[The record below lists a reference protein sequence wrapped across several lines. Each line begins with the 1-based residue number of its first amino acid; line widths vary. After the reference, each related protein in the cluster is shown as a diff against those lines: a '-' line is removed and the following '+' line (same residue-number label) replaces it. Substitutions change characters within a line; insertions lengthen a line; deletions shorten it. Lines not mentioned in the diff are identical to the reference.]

1 MELSDK
7 WRSHSLL
14 IPPTHFCCPSDK
26 CPSFPMVLLWQAV
39 LLPLQQDSICL
50 QMTSDNRGCPC
61 AVLPSMAMK
70 ESGAWVGGRKY
81 QCWGKL
87 PLSWARAGWEVGGLL
102 ETGWCSSFCSKQP
115 CSSHIYLVFFAM
127 CVSRTGVSLE
137 IKAHE
142 RKLLF
147 FVFNI
152 WCSENQT
159 RGTVIIWPTML
170 GLLITETSELQTRLW
185 TNGKEPPLPIPPL
198 LMHDQ
203 CNASCPS
210 HSTHFYFSVRKYT
223 KGCSSRN
230 TFLFL
235 RRCSSFSLHAA
246 LPGRNW
252 LVS

>member
-102 ETGWCSSFCSKQP
+102 ETGWCSSSRSKQP

-127 CVSRTGVSLE
+127 CVSRKDRSKPWNQSSWKKTLVLCLQYLMQW
-137 IKAHE
+137 KPNQRNCDYLANNAWFVDNWDLRTTNQAVNQ
-142 RKLLF
+142 RK
-147 FVFNI
+147 
-152 WCSENQT
+152 
-159 RGTVIIWPTML
+159 GTSTPYTTAINAWPV
-170 GLLITETSELQTRLW
+170 
-185 TNGKEPPLPIPPL
+185 
-198 LMHDQ
+198 Q
-203 CNASCPS
+203 CFLSF
-210 HSTHFYFSVRKYT
+210 TLY
-223 KGCSSRN
+223 

-235 RRCSSFSLHAA
+235 SQKVHQRL
-246 LPGRNW
+246 
-252 LVS
+252 